1 MFLLHKKR
9 SALDAHSAL
18 RENGCL
24 CNRSSVREFALTNPF
39 PLGLLACLLMIL
51 LCCGYRGNVGIYA
64 LVPVQEAFH
73 VDGIADGQ
81 VLDSLVNLRGAV
93 A

>member
-24 CNRSSVREFALTNPF
+24 CNRASAREFAKANFFYTKTVD
-39 PLGLLACLLMIL
+39 IL
-51 LCCGYRGNVGIYA
+51 IECDNIN
-64 LVPVQEAFH
+64 
-73 VDGIADGQ
+73 I
-81 VLDSLVNLRGAV
+81 
-93 A
+93 